1 MNAPTDVPHPK
12 GLVVIGCF
20 KLLKAVGLAVV
31 GLGVLSLVHRDVAAT
46 IEALVEQLRIDPE
59 NRFIHGLVEKSVGV
73 RPRTLEE
80 LGVGTLFYAVLF
92 ATEGVG
98 LILAK
103 RWAEYM
109 TLVVTLSFLPLEVYE
124 FVEHL
129 SVVKAAVILVN
140 LGVATYLWRLV
151 RRQNHAER

>member
-1 MNAPTDVPHPK
+1 MNAPTEMSPPK

-20 KLLKAVGLAVV
+20 KLVKAVGLAVV
-31 GLGVLSLVHRDVAAT
+31 GLGLLSLVHRDVAAT

-59 NRFIHGLVEKSVGV
+59 NRLIHGLVEKSLGV

-103 RWAEYM
+103 KWAEYM
-109 TLVVTLSFLPLEVYE
+109 TLVVTISFLPLEVYE
-124 FVEHL
+124 FVEHR
-129 SVVKAAVILVN
+129 SVVKAIVIFVN
-140 LGVATYLWRLV
+140 VGVAVYLWRLV
-151 RRQNHAER
+151 RREASR